1 MRRRKQ
7 IERSN
12 TRVDPADC
20 PKPRIDDCGAYSV
33 STYSVEPTALATR
46 HKNHEN
52 ASRLFLVLERFLD
65 ERKKFEAY
73 EYELAG
79 YRLWSSLSLRL
90 SVRKE
95 IQPSDIHVPHSSAS
109 INKSPAQKSS
119 SLIPITTAIE
129 SELLFGPASADLPT
143 PSLFVGVRLATHH
156 GYVCSQK
163 CLAARRGFGLT
174 PVLFR
179 SLAGCSFVFLFR
191 SA

>member
-12 TRVDPADC
+12 KSVDPADC

-52 ASRLFLVLERFLD
+52 ASRLFLVLEHFLD

-79 YRLWSSLSLRL
+79 YRLRSSLSLFDCLCGRKSSHPTSMSHTLQLQSTSRRHKNHRL
-90 SVRKE
+90 SSPSP
-95 IQPSDIHVPHSSAS
+95 QPLNPNCCLVQLLLICQLLLYSSV
-109 INKSPAQKSS
+109 
-119 SLIPITTAIE
+119 
-129 SELLFGPASADLPT
+129 SALQLT
-143 PSLFVGVRLATHH
+143 MGTSALKNVWRLAEAS
-156 GYVCSQK
+156 V
-163 CLAARRGFGLT
+163 
-174 PVLFR
+174 
-179 SLAGCSFVFLFR
+179 
-191 SA
+191 